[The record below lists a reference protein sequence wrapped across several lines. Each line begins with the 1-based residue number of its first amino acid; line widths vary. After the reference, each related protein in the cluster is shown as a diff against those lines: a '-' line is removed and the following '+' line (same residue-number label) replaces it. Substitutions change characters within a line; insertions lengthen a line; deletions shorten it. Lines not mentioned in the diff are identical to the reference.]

1 MQNRWFLL
9 VIALGGAIAVSP
21 KISRQ
26 QASNQPVNGCVAY
39 ADIPGCGSC
48 NIKL

>member
-9 VIALGGAIAVSP
+9 VLAIGGTIAV
-21 KISRQ
+21 SRQ